1 MQSSLGTI
9 FIDTS
14 AFKALY
20 DERDEYHTEARK
32 FMDTI
37 SAKKVLARGF
47 LTSDYVLD
55 EAITLIRFGHSH
67 SKAVEFIHAIHDSK
81 AVRTIHVEEEDF
93 GETLQLFIRS
103 KDKEWSFTD
112 CTCFTLMKRLGI
124 ENAFTFD
131 PHFRQAGYRIL
142 P

>member
-1 MQSSLGTI
+1 M
-9 FIDTS
+9 
-14 AFKALY
+14 A
-20 DERDEYHTEARK
+20 EAA
-32 FMDTI
+32 
-37 SAKKVLARGF
+37 AKKLSIRGF

-67 SKAVEFIHAIHDSK
+67 SKAVEFIQAVRDSK
-81 AVRTIHVEEEDF
+81 AVRTIHIEEQEVADSID
-93 GETLQLFIRS
+93 LFIRS

-112 CTCFTLMKRLGI
+112 CTCFTLMKKLGI

-131 PHFRQAGYRIL
+131 PHFRQAGYTIL